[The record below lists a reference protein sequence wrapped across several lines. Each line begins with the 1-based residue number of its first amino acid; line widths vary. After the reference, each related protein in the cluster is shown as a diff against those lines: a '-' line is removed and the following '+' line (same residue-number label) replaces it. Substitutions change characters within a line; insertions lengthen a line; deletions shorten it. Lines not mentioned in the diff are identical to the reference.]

1 MSFRFVGTALTI
13 LSTTSASG
21 LYFANGMPASAPHGA
36 TVVVPVVQAAA
47 TPAGERMA
55 AAPGADPQIK
65 AVVGAKDVWRPRIWV
80 GTGATINPL
89 TGEPLS
95 HDEQE
100 SGWVDGPAVFAREI
114 VRVAADPVTGALK
127 AVREPNPEVLVL
139 KQGQKAPAWVRGT
152 DVALAPGVEIE
163 DAPPPPPPA
172 AAPMAMTALVST
184 PAPAK
189 ADAGKH
195 HRTRTTTAHAAT
207 APAATTPAAAATA
220 TAAAEGGYLIHLESY
235 HAEQAT
241 ARAWAAL
248 QMANPAVLG
257 SLKVSTAA
265 VDIPNKGHFVRLLAG
280 GFGNRTAAEKA
291 CAAIKKDHPNQY
303 CHPVAPGREAR

>member
-47 TPAGERMA
+47 PTAGERMV
-55 AAPGADPQIK
+55 AAPGTDPQIK

-80 GTGATINPL
+80 GSGATVNPV

-100 SGWVDGPAVFAREI
+100 SGWVDGPDVFAREV

-127 AVREPNPEVLVL
+127 AMREPNPEVLVL
-139 KQGQKAPAWVRGT
+139 KPGQKAPAWVRGT

-172 AAPMAMTALVST
+172 AAPMAMTAPA

-189 ADAGKH
+189 ADTAKH

-207 APAATTPAAAATA
+207 AHTAATPAAAATA
-220 TAAAEGGYLIHLESY
+220 TAAAEGGYHIHLESY

-241 ARAWAAL
+241 PRAWAAL
-248 QMANPAVLG
+248 QKANPAVLG

-265 VDIPNKGHFVRLLAG
+265 VDVPNKGHFVRLLAG
-280 GFGNRTAAEKA
+280 SFENRAAAEKA
-291 CAAIKKDHPNQY
+291 CTAIKKDHPGQY
-303 CHPVAPGREAR
+303 CHPVAPGREAS